1 MTVLYMDLGLDGL
14 ICLKAKTIHIQILRF
29 ELSSAPVIRHC
40 LLETVLLGKKLQS
53 E

>member
-1 MTVLYMDLGLDGL
+1 MDLGLDRL
-14 ICLKAKTIHIQILRF
+14 IFLKAKAIQIQSLRF